1 MTTKESKYTH
11 TYISGL
17 FNESLEYKLDTSATS
32 YGSDDYLH
40 KVFIKINLP
49 AIYSSSSRQ
58 FRWIKHLGYNIIKEL
73 ECNIKFKNAD
83 VDRNISLYT
92 YTEWLYIW
100 NELNL
105 SEDEKK
111 LHNELIGNIPELYDP
126 ANAFNR
132 NNAYPASH
140 LNEEKYRWIINDNNL
155 NKASSVNVDIDYN
168 YNKPPSIPPKTL
180 YIPLNLYFCNSIK
193 DILPLEI
200 IDNIIF
206 KLELR
211 DVTELYTVLLQP
223 EDFILQNSI
232 NVENIDNETFNQNVK
247 LPSSIKFLSNKIPNF
262 NSSAHITDVVSTK
275 DDLSI
280 FDVLINKYEIKPLK
294 TGNTAINHFLL
305 GDLNPVSNK
314 ATNESTKDKFYR
326 SLCNISIMC
335 DIVKYKPYDSK
346 NKVKMTGLFNTINTL
361 SILITNTDENGEK
374 TQHTQEINSV
384 INNKID
390 EMFLIVRHIKRTEKN
405 DLLNFTNLDH
415 YNVIPWEDNNK
426 NNTISYSSNIQL
438 LTNSIWEHKATSS
451 SIKIGVDNLGVF
463 YIKKH
468 ILDNN
473 VFKYVDVINYKSEET
488 VDNKQSIYNVNSHKL
503 SSEAILKAF
512 KTTIYTNDGDT
523 KTITSDAETYNF
535 YNKVNLYKKYKNT
548 VQGLYYINN
557 SFNSLKKIEL
567 SECSFNRITIDNSDD
582 YQCILFCIE
591 SKTIS

>member
-1 MTTKESKYTH
+1 MTTKESKYAH

-32 YGSDDYLH
+32 YDSNDYLH
-40 KVFIKINLP
+40 KVFIKLNLP

-58 FRWIKHLGYNIIKEL
+58 FRWIKNLGYNIIKEL
-73 ECNIKFKNAD
+73 ECNIKFKNSD
-83 VDRNISLYT
+83 VRNISLYT

-105 SEDEKK
+105 SEDEKN

-140 LNEEKYRWIINDNNL
+140 LNEEKYRWNINDNNL
-155 NKASSVNVDIDYN
+155 NKASAVSVNIDYN
-168 YNKPPSIPPKTL
+168 YNKPPSIPSKTL

-200 IDNIIF
+200 VENIIF

-223 EDFILQNSI
+223 EDFILQNSLNI
-232 NVENIDNETFNQNVK
+232 ANIDNETFNQNVK
-247 LPSSIKFLSNKIPNF
+247 LSSGIKFLSNKIPNF

-280 FDVLINKYEIKPLK
+280 FDVLINKYEIKPLSS
-294 TGNTAINHFLL
+294 GNTAINHFLL

-335 DIVKYKPYDSK
+335 DIVKYKSYDSK
-346 NKVKMTGLFNTINTL
+346 NKIKMTGLFNTINTL

-557 SFNSLKKIEL
+557 AFNSLKKIEL
-567 SECSFNRITIDNSDD
+567 SECSFNRIKIDDSDD

-591 SKTIS
+591 SKTIT

>member
-32 YGSDDYLH
+32 YDSDDYLH

-73 ECNIKFKNAD
+73 ECNIKFKNAG

-105 SEDEKK
+105 SEDEKN

-155 NKASSVNVDIDYN
+155 NKASAVNIDIDYN

-200 IDNIIF
+200 IDTIIF

-223 EDFILQNSI
+223 EDFILQNSVNI
-232 NVENIDNETFNQNVK
+232 ANIDNETFNQNVK
-247 LPSSIKFLSNKIPNF
+247 LPSSIKFLSNKVPNF
-262 NSSAHITDVVSTK
+262 NSSAHITNVVSTK

-346 NKVKMTGLFNTINTL
+346 NKIKMSGLFNTINTL
-361 SILITNTDENGEK
+361 SILITNTDNQGVK

-415 YNVIPWEDNNK
+415 YNLIPWEDNNK

-438 LTNSIWEHKATSS
+438 LTNSVWEHKATST

-473 VFKYVDVINYKSEET
+473 VFKYVDIINYKSEET
-488 VDNKQSIYNVNSHKL
+488 VDNKESIYNVNSHNL

-512 KTTIYTNDGDT
+512 KTTIYTNEGDT

-567 SECSFNRITIDNSDD
+567 SECSFNRITIDDSDD

-591 SKTIS
+591 NKTIT